1 MPTLK
6 KIVLPP
12 RPATKP
18 RAIAK
23 PAAAVAPAVNF
34 ADLSTVKAIS
44 YVITLDDGTSL
55 QAKGEHADLIFKY
68 LSECERFCAQQ
79 QMINYLG
86 PSLSRYAAD
95 GTFLIQG
102 KDLDDAHNLRS

>member
-1 MPTLK
+1 MPVLK

-12 RPATKP
+12 RPAAKP
-18 RAIAK
+18 RVIVK
-23 PAAAVAPAVNF
+23 PASTAPAVNF
-34 ADLSTVKAIS
+34 ADLSTVKAVD
-44 YVITLDDGTSL
+44 YVITLDDGTFL
-55 QAKGEHADLIFKY
+55 RATGEHADLIFKY

-86 PSLSRYAAD
+86 PSLSRYASD